1 MQKTYSVAVFP
12 GDGHGPE
19 VMEAARRVLDA
30 AGARFGFTLAYT
42 SYPHSGAHYL
52 QTGELLPV
60 SVLETLPK
68 FDGILFGG
76 VSHPEVEPGLLARE
90 ILLKITRYLDLYI
103 SLRPVRLSPGVKSY
117 LRNKGPQDVD
127 YCVVRENSAGING
140 SVGGSMLTGTELE
153 IAQETM
159 MYSRM
164 QVDRCLRFAFEL
176 ASRSDRRG
184 HVTLSGKSSLLP
196 HVNDLW
202 MRAFHELGGSKF
214 PNIRRTYLGVDD
226 ISMQMVRYPEKF
238 DVIVTGNLFG
248 DILAD
253 IGAVSQ
259 GGVGYA
265 AVGSIHPGKTG
276 MFGPM
281 RAGAEFYEDST
292 NQANPIAAIS
302 AASMLLRHLRENEAA
317 ARIEESIMAVTA
329 TEVIA
334 EGTMLSRFTTREV
347 ADMVSIRI

>member
-1 MQKTYSVAVFP
+1 MPNAYQIAVFP
-12 GDGHGPE
+12 GDGHGPS
-19 VMEAARRVLDA
+19 VMEAAVRVLCA
-30 AGARFGFTLAYT
+30 AGERFDFECRFTTFPY
-42 SYPHSGAHYL
+42 SGAHFVE
-52 QTGELLPV
+52 TGELLPET
-60 SVLETLPK
+60 VLAQLSG

-90 ILLKITRYLDLYI
+90 ILLKITRHLDQYI

-117 LRNKGPQDVD
+117 LRNKGPQHID

-140 SVGGSMLTGTELE
+140 NIGGAVLQGTDLE
-153 IAQETM
+153 VAQETM

-184 HVTLSGKSSLLP
+184 RVTLSGKSSLLP
-196 HVNDLW
+196 HVNALW
-202 MRAFHELGGSKF
+202 MRAFREMGDSDF
-214 PNIRRTYLGVDD
+214 PGIARNYLGVDD
-226 ISMQMVRYPEKF
+226 IAMQMVRYPEQF

-253 IGAVSQ
+253 IGAVTQ

-281 RAGAEFYEDST
+281 RASMEFYEASSD
-292 NQANPIAAIS
+292 QANPIAAIS
-302 AASMLLRHLRENEAA
+302 AASMLLRDLRENEAA
-317 ARIEESIMAVTA
+317 ARVEDSIMATTA

-334 EGTMLSRFTTREV
+334 EGTMLSRFTTDEV
-347 ADMVSIRI
+347 AGMVSARI

>member
-1 MQKTYSVAVFP
+1 MPNAYDIAVFS
-12 GDGHGPE
+12 GDGHGPQ
-19 VMEAARRVLDA
+19 VMKAATRVLTA
-30 AGARFGFTLAYT
+30 AASRYNFSIRFTE
-42 SYPHSGAHYL
+42 YPHSGSHYL
-52 QTGELLPV
+52 ETGELLPDP
-60 SVLETLPK
+60 VLEKLPAY
-68 FDGILFGG
+68 DGILFGG
-76 VSHPEVEPGLLARE
+76 VSHPDVEPGLLARE

-117 LRNKGPQDVD
+117 LRNKGPQHID

-140 SVGGSMLTGTELE
+140 SVGGAMLTGTDLE
-153 IAQETM
+153 VAQETM

-176 ASRSDRRG
+176 AGRADRRG
-184 HVTLSGKSSLLP
+184 AVTLSGKSSLLP
-196 HVNDLW
+196 HVNALW
-202 MRAFHELGGSKF
+202 MRAFSEMGEIDF
-214 PNIRRTYLGVDD
+214 PEIRRHYLGVDD
-226 ISMQMVRYPEKF
+226 IAMQMVRYPEQF

-281 RAGAEFYEDST
+281 RAGAEFYEAST
-292 NQANPIAAIS
+292 DQANPIAAIS

-317 ARIEESIMAVTA
+317 ARIEDSIMAATA
-329 TEVIA
+329 TEVIG
-334 EGTMLSRFTTREV
+334 EGTMLSRFTTDEV
-347 ADMVSIRI
+347 AGMVASRI